1 MGEPACLPDFSDI
14 KVLHEHNMHYAY
26 REVKS
31 KCISIECKLHSMTFD
46 DRPEFA
52 KRLEQARKARGFKT
66 AKDAARRFGWTYETY
81 IQHEQGIR
89 GISRAAKKYADA
101 FRVSEAWLLTGEG
114 DSQKSGA
121 VTSQEEIVAFLR
133 RIEGLPESAIET
145 ILGVIEIA
153 KKNQDGSKPSV
164 DRDEHQPEKA
174 PHAVPPSRQR

>member
-1 MGEPACLPDFSDI
+1 
-14 KVLHEHNMHYAY
+14 
-26 REVKS
+26 
-31 KCISIECKLHSMTFD
+31 MTFD

-52 KRLEQARKARGFKT
+52 KRLEQARKERGFET

-114 DSQKSGA
+114 DPQKAGT
-121 VTSQEEIVAFLR
+121 VTSQEEIVTFLR
-133 RIEGLPESAIET
+133 RIEGLPEAAIET

-153 KKNQDGSKPSV
+153 KKNQGGSTPPAG
-164 DRDEHQPEKA
+164 RDEHQPENGR
-174 PHAVPPSRQR
+174 HATSPSRQR

>member
-1 MGEPACLPDFSDI
+1 MVDVVEILKVIDAWLAKTGETDASLS
-14 KVLHEHNMHYAY
+14 
-26 REVKS
+26 
-31 KCISIECKLHSMTFD
+31 
-46 DRPEFA
+46 
-52 KRLEQARKARGFKT
+52 RKATGSPDTIRNWRRSLKSGKSFGVSTKSLEAVSRIVGFDLSLH
-66 AKDAARRFGWTYETY
+66 DAP
-81 IQHEQGIR
+81 
-89 GISRAAKKYADA
+89 
-101 FRVSEAWLLTGEG
+101 
-114 DSQKSGA
+114 QKSGA